1 MSTENN
7 HTSNNFGSITPYVI
21 GFLLSIVIT
30 LISYIVVTNHIVEN
44 TMLIVVILSLAMLQ
58 LIVQLLFFLHLG
70 QEEKPRWNLIF
81 FVATVGM
88 MLLVIIG
95 SIWIMDHLNYNM
107 MPQQMNKVLL
117 QDEGMQK

>member
-1 MSTENN
+1 MSTE
-7 HTSNNFGSITPYVI
+7 TTKLTKDFGSITPYVT
-21 GFLLSIVIT
+21 GFLLSLATT
-30 LISYIVVTNHIVEN
+30 LASYMLVTSHIFDN
-44 TMLIVVILSLAMLQ
+44 TILLIVVLFLAFLQ

-70 QEEKPRWNLIF
+70 QEKQPRWNLYF

-107 MPQQMNKVLL
+107 MPQQMDKMIIL
-117 QDEGMQK
+117 DEGIKK